1 MADDYNALQ
10 IQISANATNA
20 VRNVNNLA
28 RALGRLNTALMSV
41 NSSNLLSL
49 TSATNSFV
57 QATQGLNG
65 GVRNITNTARAV
77 NNLNT
82 NVGQTANASQN
93 LTQLANAA
101 QNVSQ
106 NVGQATQSTQQ
117 LGAATRTAG
126 QNATQGATQTQNL
139 GNALNNVSENAHRAS
154 RNLRNVSSGASSS
167 RGNFK
172 GLFKELTRVS
182 KMLKLM
188 ITRMVLRKVI
198 QGVIDGFKNLAQYSS
213 TFDATLSLLWNSLRQ
228 LGNAIAAAVSPLLN
242 ALAPALN
249 YIIQLC
255 IKAVNVINQLISALT
270 GMGTWTR
277 AKTLTDDY
285 AKSLDKSN
293 KSAKALKKTVLG
305 FDELNQ
311 LQDNNS
317 GGGGGTDPKNMF
329 EEVPI
334 DPKILNFIDNLKKKI
349 GELKKYWDS
358 FLKGFKK
365 GLGDDWKDK
374 VALIKD
380 GALRIKEALKDIFQ
394 DPDVTKAREGFYLAF
409 SEMLGAIAG
418 TWVRIGLNI
427 GANLA
432 QGIATALENKAPE
445 IKGFLVEMF
454 SIGTDVSK
462 QIEEFALAI
471 GSISDVLVGDNA
483 IAATTGFTEMFLEA
497 FMLIEENA
505 ARVGSAVVKLIT
517 QPIIDNKELISQ
529 NLDDMF
535 GVLATFADFV
545 QGMLKD
551 VRDVLSDV
559 WEQHLNP
566 MFDSI
571 TGGLSNL
578 LSILMDAWHNNISP
592 VLQELMDMLKPLW
605 QDYIKPIFD
614 DVCHIIGIIGNL
626 VAKLFQSVLVPAFG
640 ALCDKW
646 FPRIQDALSIGIS
659 IIKVVF
665 QTVATIVQAITA
677 ILRSFLQFFETGFTK
692 GWGNA
697 CHELFTYWSEEW
709 DNILDKV
716 KGIGLSIV
724 EVVQKMINAVIHGL
738 NALGSKIGNM
748 GEVNIP
754 AWLGG
759 GTFSF
764 KALAFHLDD
773 VNLLSFFSGGGGRGF
788 AKGGF
793 PEDGL
798 FMANHNELVG
808 KFSNGKTAVA
818 NNEQITNGIAQAVYA
833 AMISANSGGGSNVP
847 VETNI
852 YIGEEQIA
860 RAVTR
865 GQRKIDRRYSPTM
878 A

>member
-139 GNALNNVSENAHRAS
+139 GNALNNVSENAHRAA

-605 QDYIKPIFD
+605 QEYIKPLFD
-614 DVCHIIGIIGNL
+614 DIAHILGLIGNL

-646 FPRIQDALSIGIS
+646 FPRIKDGLSMLVTIA
-659 IIKVVF
+659 KMTV
-665 QTVATIVQAITA
+665 QTAATIIEHITFL
-677 ILRSFLQFFETGFTK
+677 LRSFLQFFETGFTK
-692 GWGNA
+692 GWGAA
-697 CHELFTYWSEEW
+697 CEELSMSWAKHW
-709 DNILDKV
+709 DDMLEKV
-716 KGIGLSIV
+716 RGIANSIV
-724 EVVQKMINAVIHGL
+724 ELVEKMINAVIHGV
-738 NALGSKIGNM
+738 NQLGDKVSGM
-748 GEVNIP
+748 ADVQIP

-764 KALAFHLDD
+764 KGLAFHFND
-773 VNLLSFFSGGGGRGF
+773 VSLGRF
-788 AKGGF
+788 ASGGF
-793 PEDGL
+793 PSQGSMFVAGERG
-798 FMANHNELVG
+798 AELVG
-808 KFSNGKTAVA
+808 NINGKTGVA
-818 NNEQITNGIAQAVYA
+818 NRDQITDGIAQAVYA

-860 RAVTR
+860 RAVTM
-865 GQRKIDRRYSPTM
+865 GQEEMDRRYSPVTT
-878 A
+878 

>member
-10 IQISANATNA
+10 IQISAQATNA

-41 NSSNLLSL
+41 NSSNLFSL
-49 TSATNSFV
+49 TSATNSFA
-57 QATQGLNG
+57 QAAQGLNG
-65 GVRNITNTARAV
+65 GTRAIRNTANAL

-82 NVGQTANASQN
+82 NVGQTAQGSQN
-93 LTQLANAA
+93 LTALATAA

-106 NVGQATQSTQQ
+106 GVNQATQSTQQ
-117 LGAATRTAG
+117 LSVATRNVG

-139 GNALNNVSENAHRAS
+139 GNALNNVSENARRAS
-154 RNLRNVSSGASSS
+154 RNLRSVSSGASSS
-167 RGNFK
+167 KNNFK

-228 LGNAIAAAVSPLLN
+228 LGNSIAAAVSPLLN
-242 ALAPALN
+242 AFAPALN

-277 AKTLTDDY
+277 AKVLTDDY

-293 KSAKALKKTVLG
+293 KSAKELKKTVLG

-311 LQDNNS
+311 LQDNKNN
-317 GGGGGTDPKNMF
+317 GGGGTSPADMF
-329 EEVPI
+329 EQVPI
-334 DPKILNFIDNLKKKI
+334 DPKILNFIDEMKKKI

-374 VALIKD
+374 FALIKD

-394 DPDVTKAREGFYLAF
+394 DPDVVKAREGFYLAF

-418 TWVRIGLNI
+418 TYVRIGLNI

-432 QGIATALENKAPE
+432 QGIATALENKTPE
-445 IKGFLVEMF
+445 IKSFLVEMF

-483 IAATTGFTEMFLEA
+483 IAATTGFTEMFLES

-505 ARVGSAVVKLIT
+505 ARLGSAIVTLVT
-517 QPIIDNKELISQ
+517 QPIIDNKEIISK

-551 VRDVLSDV
+551 IRDILSDV

-571 TGGLSNL
+571 TKGLSSL
-578 LSILMDAWHNNISP
+578 VQILSEAWNNNISP
-592 VLQELMDMLKPLW
+592 VLQSLMDMLKPLW
-605 QDYIKPIFD
+605 EQYIKPIFD

-640 ALCDKW
+640 ALVDKW
-646 FPRIQDALSIGIS
+646 FPRIQDALTIGIS
-659 IIKVVF
+659 IVKAVF

-692 GWGNA
+692 GWGEA

-709 DNILDKV
+709 DNILEKI
-716 KGIGLSIV
+716 KGIGISIV
-724 EVVQKMINAVIHGL
+724 EVVQGMINAVIHGL
-738 NALGSKIGNM
+738 NALGDKVSGM
-748 GEVNIP
+748 PDVNIP

-764 KALAFHLDD
+764 KGLAFHISD
-773 VNLLSFFSGGGGRGF
+773 VNLVSMLTGSGGRGF
-788 AKGGF
+788 ATGGF

-818 NNEQITNGIAQAVYA
+818 NNEQITDGIAQAVYA
-833 AMISANSGGGSNVP
+833 AMVSANGSGSQQYINNTIQIDG
-847 VETNI
+847 ET
-852 YIGEEQIA
+852 IA
-860 RAVTR
+860 RAVTK
-865 GQRKIDRRYSPTM
+865 GQNSLNRRYSPTM